1 MQGKNID
8 KIKRK
13 PVHKKT
19 DNTRRERKAIRDS
32 KCDYYEEKDNGQDD

>member
-1 MQGKNID
+1 VKGKNID

-13 PVHKKT
+13 IVFNKA

-32 KCDYYEEKDNGQDD
+32 KCDYYEEKNNEETN